1 MEKLDKFIQF
11 FIDHIDDNRISVFK
25 KMKYGFRYYYIS
37 FYIDDDPN
45 QNNQNQSYGF
55 KYRENLEITFDN
67 RNECIEIYGG
77 DEEHPLIIEDK
88 ELLKKWSNILED
100 IVSKDL
106 ESRITNIF
114 EKSLSDCHNKN
125 LHRELQM
132 KKIFKQ
138 DESL

>member
-1 MEKLDKFIQF
+1 MQNLDKFLQF
-11 FIDHIDDNRISVFK
+11 FIDHKDDDRISISK

-45 QNNQNQSYGF
+45 KNNQNYGF

-67 RNECIEIYGG
+67 RNECIEVFGG
-77 DEEHPLIIEDK
+77 DEDHPLIIEDK
-88 ELLKKWSNILED
+88 ELLKKWSFILEE
-100 IVSKDL
+100 IVNDNL
-106 ESRITNIF
+106 ENRIVNVF
-114 EKSLSDCHNKN
+114 EKTLTDCYNKN